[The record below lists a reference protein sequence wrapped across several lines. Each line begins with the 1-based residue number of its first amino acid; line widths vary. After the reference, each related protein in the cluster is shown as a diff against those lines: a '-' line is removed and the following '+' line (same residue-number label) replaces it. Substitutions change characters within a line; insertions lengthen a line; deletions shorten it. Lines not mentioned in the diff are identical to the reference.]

1 MKKLLLLIAIVFY
14 FNANAQIPN
23 AGFENWTAV
32 GSYVN
37 PTGWDNLNAMEAA
50 MGSTLTCVK
59 GTPGNPGASYIKLVS
74 KTISMMGVMP
84 GIATCG
90 VLNTSSYQAVSGF
103 AFTQRPQSL
112 TGSWQHMV
120 YNTDTGY
127 VAVYLT
133 KWNSAM
139 AMRDTIAMVVQK
151 YSDMIMMWTPFSIDL
166 MYMSGATPDSAIIT
180 LAASG
185 YNPVVNSYLYVDNLA
200 FAGSVAGINQFRV
213 RNSEFRIYPNPANSV
228 INVELGVMNET
239 TEVQVLN
246 TLGEV
251 VIHNSSLKTHNLVL
265 DLGNLPNGVYFIK
278 STQGTAKF
286 IKQ

>member
-1 MKKLLLLIAIVFY
+1 MAATAF
-14 FNANAQIPN
+14 AQIPN

-32 GSYVN
+32 GSYAN

-50 MGSTLTCVK
+50 MGSTFTCMR
-59 GTPGNPGASYIKLVS
+59 GTPGNPGSSYIKLVS

-90 VLNTSSYQAVSGF
+90 VLSTSSYQAISGF
-103 AFTQRPQSL
+103 AYTQRPQSL

-120 YNTDTGY
+120 YNSDTGY

-133 KWNSAM
+133 KWNTAM
-139 AMRDTIAMVVQK
+139 MMRDTIAMVVHK
-151 YSDMIMMWTPFSIDL
+151 LPDMVMMWTPFSIDL

-185 YNPVVNSYLYVDNLA
+185 YNAVANSYLYVDNLA
-200 FAGSVAGINQFRV
+200 FVGSVAGIKQNTWNTETNIF
-213 RNSEFRIYPNPANSV
+213 PNPASDKLYITMNKEVSNNIQADV
-228 INVELGVMNET
+228 YDLLGKKVKSANNIST
-239 TEVQVLN
+239 NHTLDISDLAQGQYILKLTNNTE
-246 TLGEV
+246 GV
-251 VIHNSSLKTHNLVL
+251 VTR
-265 DLGNLPNGVYFIK
+265 
-278 STQGTAKF
+278 KF